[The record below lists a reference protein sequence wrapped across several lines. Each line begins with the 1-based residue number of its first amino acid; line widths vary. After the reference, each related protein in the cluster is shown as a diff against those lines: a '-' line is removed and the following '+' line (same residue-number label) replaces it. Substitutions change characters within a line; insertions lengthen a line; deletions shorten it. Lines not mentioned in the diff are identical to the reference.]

1 MTPHPHLCSYSVHV
15 RCANRRPNQPPD
27 PPQDRPPA
35 AGDGPKSTGFLLG
48 LVRKLIDYGKQLA
61 ATLRQHPPAT
71 SLRLIPSY
79 AGTIDIGLVLARIA
93 CGLQRAA
100 ALEARLL
107 RRASQEEKP
116 APTRP
121 PSPRRPRAALPAAR
135 PAASADPGL
144 ARLPTA
150 EEIAAQV
157 RRRPVGAV
165 IADICRDL
173 GIVPGHPLWG
183 ELSRAVIANGGNL
196 AALLKHILE
205 RSKIWITSRF
215 AIAFPARP
223 IASPPAAGYGTG
235 PP

>member
-1 MTPHPHLCSYSVHV
+1 MT
-15 RCANRRPNQPPD
+15 A
-27 PPQDRPPA
+27 PPA
-35 AGDGPKSTGFLLG
+35 AAQTDPCSTGFLLG

-61 ATLRQHPPAT
+61 ATLQQHPPAT
-71 SLRLIPSY
+71 SLRLLPSY

-121 PSPRRPRAALPAAR
+121 PSPRRPRTALPAAR

-144 ARLPTA
+144 ARLSTA

-165 IADICRDL
+165 LADICRDL
-173 GIVPGHPLWG
+173 GIMPADPLWR
-183 ELSRAVIANGGNL
+183 ELQLAIIDNGGNL
-196 AALLKHILE
+196 AALLIRMIEGYKV
-205 RSKIWITSRF
+205 WITDQLL
-215 AIAFPARP
+215 IALYARP
-223 IASPPAAGYGTG
+223 AAWPPAEGFATG

>member
-1 MTPHPHLCSYSVHV
+1 MFLFCSCPLHQ
-15 RCANRRPNQPPD
+15 PPPKPTPPD

-48 LVRKLIDYGKQLA
+48 LVRKLIDYGQQLA

-71 SLRLIPSY
+71 PLRLLPSY

-107 RRASQEEKP
+107 QRARQEEKP
-116 APTRP
+116 PPTRP
-121 PSPRRPRAALPAAR
+121 PSPRRPCAAR
-135 PAASADPGL
+135 PAARRAAGADPGL

-150 EEIAAQV
+150 AEIAIQV

-173 GIVPGHPLWG
+173 GIMPADPLWR
-183 ELSRAVIANGGNL
+183 ELQRAIIVNGGNF
-196 AALLKHILE
+196 AALVMRMIKGH
-205 RSKIWITSRF
+205 KVWITDQRL
-215 AIAFPARP
+215 IALYAWPA
-223 IASPPAAGYGTG
+223 AWPPAEAYTTG